1 MKYNRKIKL
10 AEERGEDI
18 RKIAPP
24 PKSRNPG
31 FLECKCC
38 GRTFN
43 PTAHA
48 RHIKVCANIVN
59 KPKMLKRK
67 NYGKNN
73 RGY

>member
-1 MKYNRKIKL
+1 MKYMRELKK
-10 AEERGEDI
+10 AEEKGIPLKDLP
-18 RKIAPP
+18 PP

-31 FLECKCC
+31 FLECDNC
-38 GRTFN
+38 GRSFN
-43 PTAHA
+43 PTAHE

-59 KPKMLKRK
+59 KPKMLLRK